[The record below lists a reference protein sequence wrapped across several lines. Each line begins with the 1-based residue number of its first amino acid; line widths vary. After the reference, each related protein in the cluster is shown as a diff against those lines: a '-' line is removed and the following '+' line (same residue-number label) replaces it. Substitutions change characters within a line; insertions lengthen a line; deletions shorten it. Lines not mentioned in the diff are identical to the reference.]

1 MKKKTQKKLAKFFVT
16 AYLVYSV
23 LTDALIWGGA
33 FYYLMTQI

>member
-1 MKKKTQKKLAKFFVT
+1 MKKKTPKKLAKFFVT
-16 AYLVYSV
+16 VYLVYSV